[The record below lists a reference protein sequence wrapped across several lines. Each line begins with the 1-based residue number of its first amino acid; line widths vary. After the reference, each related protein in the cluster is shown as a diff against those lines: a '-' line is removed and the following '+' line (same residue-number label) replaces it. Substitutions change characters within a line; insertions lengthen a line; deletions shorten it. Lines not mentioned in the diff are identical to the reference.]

1 MDPPV
6 PPVPPDPI
14 TQAKEYQEYLLAAL
28 GADDPA
34 EAQATTPEA
43 LRSLFADG
51 GADLS
56 AIPAPGEWS
65 ALECVAHILGAE
77 IVVSGRYRWILAED
91 EPPLIGYDQDL
102 WVGRLPQDRAE
113 PAAMLHTFDALRAS
127 NVRLWA
133 GTSESERTRF
143 GVHAERGQE
152 SYDLTFRMIAGH
164 DRIHLAQAREA
175 LAAARG

>member
-1 MDPPV
+1 MDPT
-6 PPVPPDPI
+6 VPPDPI

-34 EAQATTPEA
+34 EAQRATPEA
-43 LRSLFADG
+43 LGSLFADAA
-51 GADLS
+51 ADL
-56 AIPAPGEWS
+56 AATPAPEEWS
-65 ALECVAHILGAE
+65 ALECAAHILSAE

-133 GTSESERTRF
+133 GTSESERARF
-143 GVHAERGQE
+143 GVHAERGEE

-164 DRIHLAQAREA
+164 DRIHLAQARRA